1 MVNELFSN
9 LSLSTNL
16 KYVQYYQMK
25 EFYPSC
31 DNIIIKRKEILDIFN
46 ILKTL
51 FIKYTITHDELI
63 KRNIEIHFQELKNL
77 EELCN
82 NQFYT
87 LIDREVIQ

>member
-31 DNIIIKRKEILDIFN
+31 DNIIIKRKEILDI
-46 ILKTL
+46 I
-51 FIKYTITHDELI
+51 Y
-63 KRNIEIHFQELKNL
+63 
-77 EELCN
+77 
-82 NQFYT
+82 
-87 LIDREVIQ
+87 